1 MCTGDL
7 NGVGAVAR
15 VLNGEDGLVS
25 RFSRPIDPCSGG
37 ATGAQN
43 YHSRASPCLHSRG
56 HQPCDDHA
64 SVCNRRAG
72 APTCFG
78 RSPQPA
84 GTFDELILIAGSTR
98 SALRPWQPGA
108 HRRRPSSAPST
119 GSGGL
124 VCECAAR
131 N

>member
-72 APTCFG
+72 ARTCFG
-78 RSPQPA
+78 CSPQPA
-84 GTFDELILIAGSTR
+84 GTFDELILNAERAEIMAAWSTSPSFELGS
-98 SALRPWQPGA
+98 L
-108 HRRRPSSAPST
+108 HRIRRAC
-119 GSGGL
+119 
-124 VCECAAR
+124 V
-131 N
+131 